1 MSWHTSFLIA
11 PLLSAARR
19 EGKHPDGVVTLS
31 GSTAPQV
38 NSQRCSINISVA
50 SAAEPERPV
59 KLCYV
64 YVLTPDTKLKNQ
76 LGDLSAQCVDGV
88 LLCVCVC
95 VCLCV
100 CVCVCGV
107 WYV

>member
-1 MSWHTSFLIA
+1 MGGEARRYLQSSMRYVCVCVCMCARGGHFVSWHTSFLIA

-64 YVLTPDTKLKNQ
+64 YV
-76 LGDLSAQCVDGV
+76 
-88 LLCVCVC
+88 
-95 VCLCV
+95 
-100 CVCVCGV
+100 
-107 WYV
+107 